1 MKLTLN
7 QKKAL
12 DIERHIA
19 LTAGAGSGK
28 TAVLVNPYIEIL
40 IKKNLRVGQ
49 VVAITFTEKAAAE
62 LRQRIL
68 REIENR
74 ISDGR
79 DVEKLIEIKGS
90 MISAQIST
98 IHAFCSRILREHPIE
113 ANVDIGFRVIDG
125 IEQRISVRSA
135 IKSILETIAEYP
147 NDDPSYQRLAILL
160 RIFGEKRLEQIIT
173 KFFSRRYAIDRL
185 SDKIYQLSDDQ
196 ILSYWQQFA
205 QDQLSQVI
213 EKNFPIEDW
222 IDHLNITLTIAK
234 GRNAKT
240 VRDLV
245 DKLDANRNLQ
255 KNILILNQI
264 SDLVLTK
271 DKKNVAKQNF
281 FGKGTEIEEVKNQVQ
296 FLVKA
301 GQTVKK
307 FPFINSDD
315 RLLVAI
321 SHSLIEIYCRVR
333 DHYDTRNAQQGV
345 LDFDDILVKAKT
357 LLQNQVI
364 RNRLAQRYAY
374 IMVDEYQDTN
384 TLQYEIL
391 KPIIS
396 DFSTGNFF
404 IVGDQKQSIY
414 GFRDADVRVFQQT
427 TNEIIKYQEKNTSDF
442 KWDEQLL
449 SSTQQEKC
457 GTLHLAE
464 NFRLLSN
471 LVAFVNLL
479 FEQIMGYELENEF
492 EVRYDPLIKG
502 RSNNASGNIELLLG
516 SETQN
521 EHQLIAAR
529 IHHMIDTEVTVWER
543 NNMGEIERPIRYSDI
558 AVLIRN
564 RTHLPQIE
572 SQFIRAEIP
581 YRIAGGIGFYQRQE
595 IYDIINY
602 LQFLE
607 SPSNDVV
614 LFGLLRAPFFSLSD
628 TKLYEIARIELDS
641 CLWEKLKNYGRL
653 NLDQAGIQS
662 AIEKLIRH
670 LAVFANLPISI
681 LIRKIVSETGMI
693 SVLSVGQQGNQR
705 WANYEKLLDIAREFD
720 KSSFMKL
727 SNFLEQIKIMIL
739 EEDREEQATIEH
751 TDDCVQIMTVH
762 ASKGLE
768 FPVVIL
774 PDLHYP
780 PRTDSEPLIDA
791 EVGIGM
797 SPKNPSK
804 NFDRSA
810 PAMIEVIKTRL
821 TNRQL
826 AEEKRLFYV
835 AATRARDCLILS
847 ATLEEGKR
855 PKGWLAWTL
864 DALGLRDGI
873 HRDLYEF
880 PVTIEVVNSEFEG
893 SYDQVDFILPLSVI
907 RSVSE
912 LGSCT
917 RFPGAQVVEPTID
930 LPKIHIGPLQSPNL
944 GGTFSVSELVTYAYC
959 PMMFCLR
966 RQFGVS
972 IDGTDSA
979 IWQLN
984 HDVDEPVD
992 VAIREVLSQI
1002 ENWSDCDQIHSLVQS
1017 VAHGFTELVDVVHS
1031 HVDCFIQSEIGG
1043 MTLSTKSGYCES
1055 QVHALVGKH
1064 IIHGKIDRIFK
1075 TPDGTWE
1082 IIEYKTE
1089 DVGIS
1094 SILDRIDFYQTQVEL
1109 QALLAHRLFVDQE
1122 FVPTTIFFT
1131 QTGYSHRFRFNLL
1144 DIEEIEARWTK
1155 RIVDIQNSEFKPGQ
1169 KDCLMCIGS
1178 NDLKCFNQFRL

>member
-7 QKKAL
+7 QKKAH

-28 TAVLVNPYIEIL
+28 TAVLVNRYLEIL
-40 IKKNLRVGQ
+40 IKKKLRVGQ

-68 REIENR
+68 CEIENR

-79 DVEKLIEIKGS
+79 DVEKLIEIKGN
-90 MISAQIST
+90 MVSAQIST
-98 IHAFCSRILREHPIE
+98 IHAFCSKILREHPIE
-113 ANVDIGFRVIDG
+113 AEVDIGFRIIDG

-135 IKSILETIAEYP
+135 VKSVLETIAECP
-147 NDDPSYQRLAILL
+147 KDDPSRQRLAALL
-160 RIFGEKRLEQIIT
+160 RIFGEKRLEQIII
-173 KFFSRRYAIDRL
+173 KLFSRGYTIDRL
-185 SDKIYQLSDDQ
+185 SDEIYRLSDDQ
-196 ILSYWQQFA
+196 ILSYWQKFV

-213 EKNFPIEDW
+213 EKSFPIENW
-222 IDHLNITLTIAK
+222 IDHLKTILIIAK
-234 GRNAKT
+234 GRDAKA

-245 DKLDANRNLQ
+245 DKLDVNRNLQ

-271 DKKNVAKQNF
+271 DKKNIAKQNF
-281 FGKGTEIEEVKNQVQ
+281 FGRGTEIEGFENQVQ
-296 FLVKA
+296 FLVTA
-301 GQTVKK
+301 GQTVKM
-307 FPFINSDD
+307 FPLINHDD
-315 RLLVAI
+315 RLLVGI
-321 SHSLIEIYCRVR
+321 SRSLVEIYCRVR

-345 LDFDDILVKAKT
+345 LDFDGILVKTKT

-396 DFSTGNFF
+396 NFSTGNFF

-427 TNEIIKYQEKNTSDF
+427 TNEILKYQEKNTSDF
-442 KWDEQLL
+442 KWDERLL
-449 SSTQQEKC
+449 PSTQREKC
-457 GTLHLAE
+457 GNLHLAE

-471 LVAFVNLL
+471 LIAFVNLL
-479 FEQIMGYELENEF
+479 FERIMGYELENEF

-502 RSNNASGNIELLLG
+502 RSNNASGNVELLLG
-516 SETQN
+516 SEAQS

-529 IHHMIDTEVTVWER
+529 IHHMIDTKAIVWER
-543 NNMGEIERPIRYSDI
+543 NNVGEIERPIRYGDI

-572 SQFIRAEIP
+572 SQFVRAEIP

-607 SPSNDVV
+607 SPSNDVA

-628 TKLYEIARIELDS
+628 TKLYEITRTESDL

-653 NLDQAGIQS
+653 NVGQAEVQS

-670 LAVFANLPISI
+670 LAVCSNLPISI

-693 SVLSVGQQGNQR
+693 SVLSAGQQGNQR

-720 KSSFMKL
+720 KSSFMRL
-727 SNFLEQIKIMIL
+727 SNFLEQLETMIL

-751 TDDCVQIMTVH
+751 TNDCVQIMTVH

-774 PDLHYP
+774 PGLHYP
-780 PRTDSEPLIDA
+780 PRADSEPLIDT
-791 EVGIGM
+791 EIGIGM

-804 NFDRSA
+804 HFDKSA
-810 PAMIEVIKTRL
+810 PAMTEVIKTRL

-847 ATLEEGKR
+847 ATLDEGKR

-864 DALGLRDGI
+864 DALGLGDEI
-873 HRDLYEF
+873 HRNLYEF
-880 PVTIEVVNSEFEG
+880 PVTIKVVNSASEG
-893 SYDQVDFILPLSVI
+893 SYDQVNFTLPLSVI

-912 LGSCT
+912 LGCCT
-917 RFPGAQVVEPTID
+917 RFPRAQIVEPTID
-930 LPKIHIGPLQSPNL
+930 LPKIHIEPLQSPNL

-959 PMMFCLR
+959 PMMFCFK
-966 RQFGVS
+966 RQFGMS
-972 IDGTDSA
+972 TYGRDSK
-979 IWQLN
+979 IWWLN
-984 HDVDEPVD
+984 HDVDELVD
-992 VAIREVLSQI
+992 VAVREVLSQI
-1002 ENWSDCDQIHSLVQS
+1002 ENCADCDQIHSLVES
-1017 VAHGFTELVDVVHS
+1017 VTRGSTGLVDVVHS
-1031 HVDCFIQSEIGG
+1031 HVDCFIQSEIGD
-1043 MTLSTKSGYCES
+1043 MILSVESSYCEY

-1064 IIHGKIDRIFK
+1064 IVHGEIDRVFK
-1075 TPDGTWE
+1075 APDGNWE

-1094 SILDRIDFYQTQVEL
+1094 SILARIDFYQTQVEL
-1109 QALLAHRLFVDQE
+1109 QALLAHRLFADQE

-1144 DIEEIEARWTK
+1144 DIEEIEARWTE
-1155 RIVDIQNSEFKPGQ
+1155 RIADIQNSEFKPGQ

-1178 NDLKCFNQFRL
+1178 TDLKCFNQFRL